1 MIGEGYLTCRRA
13 ELLLVAVGEPGEALA
28 APHLFFSAGDAG
40 LLEMSEHL
48 DGGGEPKG
56 DLFLFEVL
64 PFQGGRSHGL
74 PRRERGVAE
83 AVAGEGAY
91 LAEVGSSKGAEGE
104 EASWT

>member
-1 MIGEGYLTCRRA
+1 MIGEGYLTCRCA
-13 ELLLVAVGEPGEALA
+13 ELLQVAVGEAGEALA
-28 APHLFFSAGDAG
+28 VPHLFFSTGDAG

-64 PFQGGRSHGL
+64 PCQGGRSHGL
-74 PRRERGVAE
+74 PCRERGVAE

-104 EASWT
+104 EASRT

>member
-1 MIGEGYLTCRRA
+1 MIGEGYLTCRCA
-13 ELLLVAVGEPGEALA
+13 ELLLVAVGEAGEALA
-28 APHLFFSAGDAG
+28 APHLFLGAGDAG

-64 PFQGGRSHGL
+64 PCQGGRSHGL
-74 PRRERGVAE
+74 PCGERGVAE